1 MINYKGAF
9 NVMKNPLLDLSGLPR
24 FTLIKAAHVE
34 PAIDQVLA
42 DNRALVQQLLI
53 TNRGHHWN
61 NFVQPLEDMDE
72 RLSRVWSPVSH
83 MNSVVN
89 SDELRAAYNAC
100 LGKLSNYATEMGQN
114 TALFK
119 AYQSIAEGEQYH
131 QLDRAQKKIIDNT
144 IRDFRLSGIDLDD
157 AQKERYKTLMESLSA
172 LTSKF
177 EEHILDATRAWTKV
191 INNEAALAGLPDS
204 AKAMAQQSAAQRE
217 QQGWL
222 FTLEFPSYLA
232 VMTYANDRAF
242 RKEMYTAFVT
252 RASDEG
258 PHAGQW
264 DNSPLM
270 EEILA
275 LRHETAQLIGFD
287 NYAERSIA
295 TKMAA
300 STSQVIEF
308 LTDLAK
314 RSLPIAKSDLEEL
327 RLFADQQHGITT
339 LEAWDVVYYS
349 EKLRQHK
356 YSISQ
361 EAIKPY
367 FPEHRVISGMF
378 AVVEKL
384 YGLKITES
392 RRVETWH
399 KDVRFFEIFD
409 QHGELRGQFY
419 LDLYARQFKRGGAW
433 MDECIVRKTT
443 ADGSVQTPVAYLT
456 CNFSSPIGDDPAL
469 FTHDEV
475 LTLFHEFGHGLH
487 HMLTK
492 IDYPSVSG
500 INGVAWD
507 AVELPSQFMENW
519 CWERDPLTLI
529 SGHYQSG
536 ETLPDEMFHKMIAAK
551 NFQSGM
557 QMVRQI
563 EFSIFDFRIHL
574 EFDPAKGARI
584 HEILDDVRQQVSVIK
599 PPSFNRFPHSFS
611 HIFSGG
617 YSAGYYSYKWA
628 EVLSSDAF
636 SLFEE
641 KGIFDRETGLNFL
654 SMILEQGGASDP
666 MELFINFRGR
676 EPQIDA
682 LLRHSGIIAA

>member
-1 MINYKGAF
+1 MINYKGIIK
-9 NVMKNPLLDLSGLPR
+9 VMKNPLLDLSGLPR
-24 FTLIKAAHVE
+24 FTLIKAEHVE

-42 DNRALVQQLLI
+42 DNRALVQQLLLTHREFHW
-53 TNRGHHWN
+53 TNL
-61 NFVQPLEDMDE
+61 VQPLEDMDE

-100 LGKLSNYATEMGQN
+100 LSKLSNYATEMGQN
-114 TALFK
+114 KALFK

-144 IRDFRLSGIDLDD
+144 IRDFRLSGIDLNEE
-157 AQKERYKTLMESLSA
+157 QQGRYKALMEELSA

-177 EEHILDATRAWTKV
+177 EEHILDASRAWTKV
-191 INNEAALAGLPDS
+191 IDNEAALAGLPDS
-204 AKAMAQQSAAQRE
+204 AKAMAQQSAVQRE

-232 VMTYANDRAF
+232 VMTYADDRAF

-270 EEILA
+270 EQILA
-275 LRHETAQLIGFD
+275 LRHEAAQLLGFD

-295 TKMAA
+295 TKMAV
-300 STSQVIEF
+300 STSQVMEF

-327 RLFADQQHGITT
+327 RLFAEQQHDIST

-367 FPEHRVISGMF
+367 FPEHRVVAGMF
-378 AVVEKL
+378 DVVEKL
-384 YGLKITES
+384 YGLNIKES

-409 QHGELRGQFY
+409 KDGALRGQFY

-492 IDYPSVSG
+492 VDYPSVSG

-519 CWERDPLTLI
+519 CWEREALALI

-536 ETLPDEMFHKMIAAK
+536 EPLPDEMFDKMTAAK

-557 QMVRQI
+557 QMVRQL

-584 HEILDDVRQQVSVIK
+584 HEILDDVRQQFSVIK

-641 KGIFDRETGLNFL
+641 NGIFDRETGLNFL
-654 SMILEQGGASDP
+654 SMILEQGGSSDP

>member
-1 MINYKGAF
+1 
-9 NVMKNPLLDLSGLPR
+9 MKNPLLDLSGLPR
-24 FTLIKAAHVE
+24 FSLIKAEHVE

-42 DNRALVQQLLI
+42 DCRTQVQQLLAANTDYNWDNLI
-53 TNRGHHWN
+53 
-61 NFVQPLEDMDE
+61 QPLEEIDE

-83 MNSVVN
+83 LNSVVN
-89 SDELRAAYNAC
+89 SDELRASYNAC
-100 LGKLSNYATEMGQN
+100 LSKLSNYATEMGQN
-114 TALFK
+114 AELFK
-119 AYQSIAEGEQYH
+119 AYQSIAKGKQYRL
-131 QLDRAQKKIIDNT
+131 LDRAQKKIIDNS
-144 IRDFRLSGIDLDD
+144 IRDFRLSGIDLNDEQQ
-157 AQKERYKTLMESLSA
+157 ARYKALMEELSS

-177 EEHILDATRAWTKV
+177 EEHILDATREWTK
-191 INNEAALAGLPDS
+191 IIDDEAALAGLPDS
-204 AKAMAQQSAAQRE
+204 ARAMAQQSAAQRD
-217 QQGWL
+217 QKGWL
-222 FTLEFPSYLA
+222 FTLEFPSYLG
-232 VMTYANDRAF
+232 VMTYSDDREF
-242 RKEMYTAFVT
+242 RKEIYTAFVT

-258 PHAGQW
+258 PHAGKW

-275 LRHETAQLIGFD
+275 LRHEAAQLLGFD

-295 TKMAA
+295 TKMAV
-300 STSQVIEF
+300 STSQVMEF
-308 LTDLAK
+308 LTDLAE
-314 RSLPIAKSDLEEL
+314 RSLPIAKSDLNEL
-327 RLFADQQHGITT
+327 RTFANEQHDIAN
-339 LEAWDVVYYS
+339 LEAWDVVYYG

-367 FPEHRVISGMF
+367 FPEHRVIKGMF
-378 AVVEKL
+378 GVVEKL
-384 YGLKITES
+384 YGLNITES

-409 QHGELRGQFY
+409 KDGELRGQFY
-419 LDLYARQFKRGGAW
+419 LDLYVRQFKRGGAW
-433 MDECIVRKTT
+433 MDECIVRKLT
-443 ADGSVQTPVAYLT
+443 GNGNVQIPVAYLT
-456 CNFSSPIGDDPAL
+456 CNFSAPIGDDPAL

-492 IDYPSVSG
+492 VNYPSVSG

-519 CWERDPLTLI
+519 CWERDALALI
-529 SGHYQSG
+529 SGHYRSG
-536 ETLPDEMFHKMIAAK
+536 ETLPDEMFDKMLAAK

-557 QMVRQI
+557 QMVRQL

-574 EFDPAKGARI
+574 EFNPKKGAAI

-636 SLFEE
+636 ALFEE

-654 SMILEQGGASDP
+654 SMILEQGGSREP
-666 MELFINFRGR
+666 MELFIEFRGR

>member
-1 MINYKGAF
+1 
-9 NVMKNPLLDLSGLPR
+9 MKNPLLDLSGLPR
-24 FTLIKAAHVE
+24 FSLIKPEHVE

-42 DNRALVQQLLI
+42 DCRAQVETLLSSNSEFTWDNLI
-53 TNRGHHWN
+53 
-61 NFVQPLEDMDE
+61 QPLEDMDE

-89 SDELRAAYNAC
+89 SDELRASYNAC
-100 LGKLSNYATEMGQN
+100 LGKLSNYGTEMGQN
-114 TALFK
+114 TELFK
-119 AYQSIAEGEQYH
+119 AYQSIAKGDEYH
-131 QLDRAQKKIIDNT
+131 RLDHAQKKIIDNS
-144 IRDFRLSGIDLDD
+144 IRDFRLSGIDLNND
-157 AQKERYKTLMESLSA
+157 QKTRYKALMEALST

-177 EEHILDATRAWTKV
+177 EEHILDATREWSKV
-191 INNEAALAGLPDS
+191 ITDEAALAGLPDS
-204 AKAMAQQSAAQRE
+204 TRAMAQQSATQRE
-217 QQGWL
+217 KEGWL
-222 FTLEFPSYLA
+222 FTLEFPSYLG
-232 VMTYANDRAF
+232 VMTYSDDREF

-252 RASDEG
+252 RASDQG
-258 PHAGQW
+258 PHAGKW
-264 DNSPLM
+264 DNTPLM

-275 LRHETAQLIGFD
+275 LRHEAAQLLGFE

-295 TKMAA
+295 TKMAV
-300 STSQVIEF
+300 STSQVMEF
-308 LTDLAK
+308 LTDLAE
-314 RSLPIAKSDLEEL
+314 RSLPIAKNDLDEL
-327 RLFADQQHGITT
+327 RAFANEQHGLST
-339 LEAWDVVYYS
+339 LEAWDVVYYG

-367 FPEHRVISGMF
+367 FPEHRVIAGMF
-378 AVVEKL
+378 AVVKKL
-384 YGLKITES
+384 YGLNITES

-409 QHGELRGQFY
+409 KEGHLRGQFY

-433 MDECIVRKTT
+433 MDECIVRKLTDN
-443 ADGSVQTPVAYLT
+443 DGIQTPVAYLT

-492 IDYPSVSG
+492 VNYPSVSG

-519 CWERDPLTLI
+519 CWERDALTLI

-536 ETLPDEMFHKMIAAK
+536 EPLPDEMFDKMIAAK

-557 QMVRQI
+557 QMVRQL

-574 EFDPAKGARI
+574 EFDPKQGAAI
-584 HEILDDVRQQVSVIK
+584 HEILDDVRQQVSVIR

-654 SMILEQGGASDP
+654 SMILEQGGSREP
-666 MELFINFRGR
+666 MELFIEFRGR

>member
-1 MINYKGAF
+1 MINYKGIIK
-9 NVMKNPLLDLSGLPR
+9 VMKNPLLDLSGLPR
-24 FTLIKAAHVE
+24 FTLIKAEHVE

-42 DNRALVQQLLI
+42 DNRALVQQLLL
-53 TNRGHHWN
+53 THREYHWN
-61 NFVQPLEDMDE
+61 NLVQPLEDMDE

-114 TALFK
+114 AALFK

-144 IRDFRLSGIDLDD
+144 IRDFRLSGIDLNEEQQ
-157 AQKERYKTLMESLSA
+157 ARYKALMEELSA

-177 EEHILDATRAWTKV
+177 EEHILDASRAWTKV
-191 INNEAALAGLPDS
+191 IDNEAALTGLPDS
-204 AKAMAQQSAAQRE
+204 AKAMAQQSAAQRD

-232 VMTYANDRAF
+232 VMTYADDRAF

-252 RASDEG
+252 RASDQG

-275 LRHETAQLIGFD
+275 LRHEVAQLLGFD

-300 STSQVIEF
+300 STSQVMEF
-308 LTDLAK
+308 LTDLAQ

-327 RLFADQQHGITT
+327 RLFAEQQHDITT

-367 FPEHRVISGMF
+367 FPEHRVVAGMF
-378 AVVEKL
+378 DVVEKL
-384 YGLKITES
+384 YGLKIKES

-409 QHGELRGQFY
+409 KDDLLRGQFY

-433 MDECIVRKTT
+433 MDECIVRKST

-492 IDYPSVSG
+492 VDYPSVSG

-519 CWERDPLTLI
+519 CWERDALALI

-536 ETLPDEMFHKMIAAK
+536 EPLPDEMFDKMTAAK

-557 QMVRQI
+557 QMVRQL

-584 HEILDDVRQQVSVIK
+584 HEILDDVRQQFSVIK

-641 KGIFDRETGLNFL
+641 RGIFDRETGLNFL
-654 SMILEQGGASDP
+654 SMILEQGGSSDP

>member
-1 MINYKGAF
+1 MN
-9 NVMKNPLLDLSGLPR
+9 NPLLDLSGLPR
-24 FTLIKAAHVE
+24 FSLIKPEHVE

-42 DNRALVQQLLI
+42 DCRAQVETLLASNSEFTWDNLI
-53 TNRGHHWN
+53 
-61 NFVQPLEDMDE
+61 QPLEDMDE

-89 SDELRAAYNAC
+89 SDELRASYNAC
-100 LGKLSNYATEMGQN
+100 LGKLSNYGTEMGQN
-114 TALFK
+114 AELFK
-119 AYQSIAEGEQYH
+119 AYQSIAKGDEYH
-131 QLDRAQKKIIDNT
+131 RLDRAQKKIIDNS
-144 IRDFRLSGIDLDD
+144 IRDFRLSGIDLNDD
-157 AQKERYKTLMESLSA
+157 QQARYKALMEELST

-177 EEHILDATRAWTKV
+177 EEHILDATREWTKV
-191 INNEAALAGLPDS
+191 ITNEADLAGLPDS
-204 AKAMAQQSAAQRE
+204 TRAMAQQSATQRE
-217 QQGWL
+217 KEGWL
-222 FTLEFPSYLA
+222 FTLEFPSYLG
-232 VMTYANDRAF
+232 VMTYADDREF

-258 PHAGQW
+258 PHAGKW

-275 LRHETAQLIGFD
+275 LRHEAAQLLGFE

-295 TKMAA
+295 TKMAV
-300 STSQVIEF
+300 STTQVMEF
-308 LTDLAK
+308 LTDLAE
-314 RSLPIAKSDLEEL
+314 RSLPIAKNDLDEL
-327 RLFADQQHGITT
+327 RAFANEQHGLAT
-339 LEAWDVVYYS
+339 LEAWDVVYYG

-367 FPEHRVISGMF
+367 FPEHRVIAGMF
-378 AVVEKL
+378 GVVEKL
-384 YGLKITES
+384 YGLTITES

-409 QHGELRGQFY
+409 KDGHLRGQFY

-433 MDECIVRKTT
+433 MDECIVRKLTDN
-443 ADGSVQTPVAYLT
+443 DGIQTPVAYLT

-492 IDYPSVSG
+492 VNYPSVSG

-519 CWERDPLTLI
+519 CWERDALALI

-536 ETLPDEMFHKMIAAK
+536 ETLPDEMFDKMIAAK

-557 QMVRQI
+557 QMVRQL

-574 EFDPAKGARI
+574 EFDPKRGAAI
-584 HEILDDVRQQVSVIK
+584 HEILDDVRQQVSVLK

-654 SMILEQGGASDP
+654 SMILEQGGSREP
-666 MELFINFRGR
+666 MELFIEFRGR

-682 LLRHSGIIAA
+682 LLRHTGIIAS

>member
-1 MINYKGAF
+1 
-9 NVMKNPLLDLSGLPR
+9 MKNPLLDLSGLPR
-24 FTLIKAAHVE
+24 FSLIKAEHVE

-42 DNRALVQQLLI
+42 ESRAQVQQLL
-53 TNRGHHWN
+53 TANRDYTWDN
-61 NFVQPLEDMDE
+61 LVQPLEDLDE
-72 RLSRVWSPVSH
+72 RLARVWSPVSH
-83 MNSVVN
+83 LNSVVN

-100 LGKLSNYATEMGQN
+100 LGKLSNYATEMGQH
-114 TALFK
+114 AGLFK
-119 AYQSIAEGEQYH
+119 AYQSIAKGDVYH
-131 QLDRAQKKIIDNT
+131 QLDSAQKKIIDNA
-144 IRDFRLSGIDLDD
+144 IRDFRLSGIDLNPDQQ
-157 AQKERYKTLMESLSA
+157 ARYKALMEELSA
-172 LTSKF
+172 LTSQF
-177 EEHILDATRAWTKV
+177 EEHILDATRAWTKL
-191 INNEAALAGLPDS
+191 ITDESALAGLPES
-204 AKAMAQQSAAQRE
+204 VRAMAQQSATQRE

-222 FTLEFPSYLA
+222 FTLEFPSYLG
-232 VMTYANDRAF
+232 VITYADERAF
-242 RKEMYTAFVT
+242 RKEIYTAFVT

-270 EEILA
+270 EQILA
-275 LRHETAQLIGFD
+275 LRHEAAQLLGFE

-295 TKMAA
+295 TKMAL
-300 STSQVIEF
+300 STTQVIDF
-308 LTDLAK
+308 LTDLAE
-314 RSLPIAKSDLEEL
+314 RSQPIAQADLDEL
-327 RLFADQQHGITT
+327 RAFAKIEHGIAD
-339 LEAWDVVYYS
+339 LEAWDIVYYG

-367 FPEHRVISGMF
+367 FPEHRVIQGMF

-384 YGLKITES
+384 YGLNITES

-409 QHGELRGQFY
+409 KEGQLRGQFY

-433 MDECIVRKTT
+433 MDECIVRKLT
-443 ADGSVQTPVAYLT
+443 DSGDIQTPVAYLT

-492 IDYPSVSG
+492 VNYPSVSG

-519 CWERDPLTLI
+519 CWEREALALI

-536 ETLPDEMFHKMIAAK
+536 KALPDEMFDKMLAAK

-557 QMVRQI
+557 QMIRQL

-574 EFDPAKGARI
+574 EYDPKKGARI
-584 HEILDDVRQQVSVIK
+584 HEILDDVRQQVSVFT
-599 PPSFNRFPHSFS
+599 PPAFNRFPHSFS

-654 SMILEQGGASDP
+654 SMILEQGGSRDP
-666 MELFINFRGR
+666 MELFIDFRGR

-682 LLRHSGIIAA
+682 LLRHSGIASA

>member
-1 MINYKGAF
+1 MN
-9 NVMKNPLLDLSGLPR
+9 NPLLDLSGLPR
-24 FTLIKAAHVE
+24 FSLIKPDHVE

-42 DNRALVQQLLI
+42 DCRAQVETLLAANTDYTWDNLI
-53 TNRGHHWN
+53 
-61 NFVQPLEDMDE
+61 QPLEDIDE

-89 SDELRAAYNAC
+89 SDELRASYNAC
-100 LGKLSNYATEMGQN
+100 LGKLSNYGTEMGQH
-114 TALFK
+114 AGLFK
-119 AYQSIAEGEQYH
+119 AYQSIARGEEYH
-131 QLDRAQKKIIDNT
+131 KLDRAQKKIIDNS
-144 IRDFRLSGIDLDD
+144 IRDFRLSGIDLNEKQQ
-157 AQKERYKTLMESLSA
+157 ARYKALMEELST

-177 EEHILDATRAWTKV
+177 EEHILDATREWSKV
-191 INNEAALAGLPDS
+191 ITNEADLAGLPDS
-204 AKAMAQQSAAQRE
+204 TRAMAQQSAAQRE
-217 QQGWL
+217 QKGWL
-222 FTLEFPSYLA
+222 FTLEFPSYLG
-232 VMTYANDRAF
+232 VMTYADDREF

-252 RASDEG
+252 RASDQG
-258 PHAGQW
+258 PHAGKW
-264 DNSPLM
+264 DNTPLM

-275 LRHETAQLIGFD
+275 LRFEAAQLLGFE

-295 TKMAA
+295 TKMAV
-300 STSQVIEF
+300 STSQVMEF
-308 LTDLAK
+308 LSDLAD
-314 RSLPIAKSDLEEL
+314 RSLPIAKNDLDEL
-327 RLFADQQHGITT
+327 RAFAKKQHGIAE
-339 LEAWDVVYYS
+339 LEAWDVVYYG
-349 EKLRQHK
+349 EKLRQYK

-367 FPEHRVISGMF
+367 FPEHRVIAGMF
-378 AVVEKL
+378 GVVEKL
-384 YGLKITES
+384 YGLNITES

-409 QHGELRGQFY
+409 KDGHLRGQFY

-433 MDECIVRKTT
+433 MDECIVRKLT
-443 ADGSVQTPVAYLT
+443 DNGGIQTPVAYLT
-456 CNFSSPIGDDPAL
+456 CNFSPPIGDDPAL

-492 IDYPSVSG
+492 VNYPSVSG

-519 CWERDPLTLI
+519 CWEHDALALI

-536 ETLPDEMFHKMIAAK
+536 ETLPDEMFDKMMAAK

-557 QMVRQI
+557 QMVRQL

-574 EFDPAKGARI
+574 EFDPKQGASI
-584 HEILDDVRQQVSVIK
+584 YAILDDVRQHVSVIK

-654 SMILEQGGASDP
+654 SMILEQGGSRDP
-666 MELFINFRGR
+666 MELFIDFRGR

>member
-1 MINYKGAF
+1 MN
-9 NVMKNPLLDLSGLPR
+9 NPLLDLSGLPR
-24 FTLIKAAHVE
+24 FSLIKPEHVE
-34 PAIDQVLA
+34 PAINQVLA
-42 DNRALVQQLLI
+42 DCRTQVETLLA
-53 TNRGHHWN
+53 TNTAYTWDN
-61 NFVQPLEDMDE
+61 LIQPLEDIDE

-83 MNSVVN
+83 MNSVIN
-89 SDELRAAYNAC
+89 SDELRASYNAC
-100 LGKLSNYATEMGQN
+100 LGKLSNYGTEMGQH
-114 TALFK
+114 AGLFK
-119 AYQSIAEGEQYH
+119 AYQSIAKGEEYH
-131 QLDRAQKKIIDNT
+131 KLDRTQKKIIDNS
-144 IRDFRLSGIDLDD
+144 IRDFRLSGIDLNEKQQ
-157 AQKERYKTLMESLSA
+157 ARYKALMEELST

-177 EEHILDATRAWTKV
+177 EEHILDATREWSKV
-191 INNEAALAGLPDS
+191 ITNETDLAGLPDS
-204 AKAMAQQSAAQRE
+204 TRAMAQQSATQRE
-217 QQGWL
+217 QKGWL
-222 FTLEFPSYLA
+222 FTLEFPSYLG
-232 VMTYANDRAF
+232 VMTYADDRDF

-252 RASDEG
+252 RASDQG
-258 PHAGQW
+258 PHAGKW
-264 DNSPLM
+264 DNTPLM

-275 LRHETAQLIGFD
+275 LRFEAAQLLGFE

-295 TKMAA
+295 TKMAV
-300 STSQVIEF
+300 STSQVMAF
-308 LTDLAK
+308 LSDLAE
-314 RSLPIAKSDLEEL
+314 RSLPIAKSDLDEL
-327 RLFADQQHGITT
+327 RTFANKQHGIAE
-339 LEAWDVVYYS
+339 LEAWDVVYYG

-367 FPEHRVISGMF
+367 FPEHRVIAGMF
-378 AVVEKL
+378 GVVEKL
-384 YGLKITES
+384 YGLNITES

-409 QHGELRGQFY
+409 KDGQLRGQFY

-433 MDECIVRKTT
+433 MDECIVRKLT
-443 ADGSVQTPVAYLT
+443 DNGSIQTPVAYLT

-487 HMLTK
+487 HMLTRV
-492 IDYPSVSG
+492 DYPSVSG

-519 CWERDPLTLI
+519 CWEREALALI

-536 ETLPDEMFHKMIAAK
+536 ETLPDEMFDKMIAAK

-557 QMVRQI
+557 QMVRQL

-574 EFDPAKGARI
+574 EFDPDKGAAI
-584 HEILDDVRQQVSVIK
+584 HEILDDVRQHVSVIK

-641 KGIFDRETGLNFL
+641 KGIFDRESGLNFL
-654 SMILEQGGASDP
+654 SMILERGGSRDP
-666 MELFINFRGR
+666 MELFIDFRGR

-682 LLRHSGIIAA
+682 LLRHSGIVAT

>member
-1 MINYKGAF
+1 
-9 NVMKNPLLDLSGLPR
+9 MKNPLLDLNGLPR
-24 FTLIKAAHVE
+24 FSLIKAEHVE

-42 DNRALVQQLLI
+42 DCRAEVKQLLASTSDYNWDNLI
-53 TNRGHHWN
+53 
-61 NFVQPLEDMDE
+61 QPLEDMDE

-100 LGKLSNYATEMGQN
+100 LGKLSNYATEMGQH
-114 TALFK
+114 AELFK
-119 AYQSIAEGEQYH
+119 AYRSIASSDQYRL
-131 QLDRAQKKIIDNT
+131 LDRAQKKIIDNS
-144 IRDFRLSGIDLDD
+144 IRDFRLSGIDLNE
-157 AQKERYKTLMESLSA
+157 AQQARYKALMEELST

-177 EEHILDATRAWTKV
+177 EEHILDATRAWTKL
-191 INNEAALAGLPDS
+191 IDNEAALAGLPES
-204 AKAMAQQSAAQRE
+204 ARAMAQQTATQRE

-232 VMTYANDRAF
+232 VMTYADARDF

-258 PHAGQW
+258 PYAGKW

-275 LRHETAQLIGFD
+275 LRHEAAQLLGFD

-295 TKMAA
+295 TKMAL
-300 STSQVIEF
+300 STSQVMEF
-308 LTDLAK
+308 LSDLAE
-314 RSLPIAKSDLEEL
+314 RSLPIAKSDLDEL
-327 RLFADQQHGITT
+327 RAFAREQHGVDE
-339 LEAWDVVYYS
+339 LEAWDIVYYG

-361 EAIKPY
+361 EAVKPY
-367 FPEHRVISGMF
+367 FPEHRVLAGMF
-378 AVVEKL
+378 GVVERL
-384 YGLKITES
+384 YGLNITES

-409 QHGELRGQFY
+409 KDGELRGQFY

-433 MDECIVRKTT
+433 MDECIVRKAT
-443 ADGSVQTPVAYLT
+443 ADSGVQTPVAYLT
-456 CNFSSPIGDDPAL
+456 CNFSSPLGDDPAL

-492 IDYPSVSG
+492 VNYPSVSG

-519 CWERDPLTLI
+519 CWERDAMALI

-536 ETLPDEMFHKMIAAK
+536 ETLPDEMFDRMIAAK
-551 NFQSGM
+551 NYQSGM
-557 QMVRQI
+557 QMVRQL

-584 HEILDDVRQQVSVIK
+584 HDILDDVRQQVSVIR

-654 SMILEQGGASDP
+654 SMILEQGGSSDP

>member
-1 MINYKGAF
+1 
-9 NVMKNPLLDLSGLPR
+9 MKNPLLDLSGLPR
-24 FTLIKAAHVE
+24 FSLIKAEHVE

-42 DNRALVQQLLI
+42 ESRAQVQQLL
-53 TNRGHHWN
+53 TANRDYTWDN
-61 NFVQPLEDMDE
+61 LVQPLEDLDE
-72 RLSRVWSPVSH
+72 RLARVWSPVSH
-83 MNSVVN
+83 LNSVVN

-100 LGKLSNYATEMGQN
+100 LGKLSNYATEMGQH
-114 TALFK
+114 AGLFK
-119 AYQSIAEGEQYH
+119 AYQSIAKGDVYH
-131 QLDRAQKKIIDNT
+131 QLDSAQKKIIDNA
-144 IRDFRLSGIDLDD
+144 IRDFRLSGIDLNPDQQ
-157 AQKERYKTLMESLSA
+157 ARYKALMEELSA
-172 LTSKF
+172 LTSQF
-177 EEHILDATRAWTKV
+177 EEHILDATRAWTKL
-191 INNEAALAGLPDS
+191 ITDESALAGLPES
-204 AKAMAQQSAAQRE
+204 VRAMAQQNATQRE

-222 FTLEFPSYLA
+222 FTLEFPSYLG
-232 VMTYANDRAF
+232 VITYADERAF
-242 RKEMYTAFVT
+242 RKEIYTAFVT

-270 EEILA
+270 EQILA
-275 LRHETAQLIGFD
+275 LRHEAAQLLGFE

-295 TKMAA
+295 TKMAL
-300 STSQVIEF
+300 STTQVIDF
-308 LTDLAK
+308 LTDLAE
-314 RSLPIAKSDLEEL
+314 RSQPIAQADLDEL
-327 RLFADQQHGITT
+327 RAFAKTEHGIAD
-339 LEAWDVVYYS
+339 LEAWDIVYYG

-367 FPEHRVISGMF
+367 FPEHRVIQGMF

-384 YGLKITES
+384 YGLNITES

-409 QHGELRGQFY
+409 KEGQLRGQFY

-433 MDECIVRKTT
+433 MDECIVRKLT
-443 ADGSVQTPVAYLT
+443 DNGNIQTPVAYLT

-492 IDYPSVSG
+492 VNYPSVSG

-519 CWERDPLTLI
+519 CWEREALALI

-536 ETLPDEMFHKMIAAK
+536 KALPDEMFDKMLAAK

-557 QMVRQI
+557 QMIRQL

-574 EFDPAKGARI
+574 EFDPKKGARI
-584 HEILDDVRQQVSVIK
+584 HEILDDVRQQVSVFT
-599 PPSFNRFPHSFS
+599 PPAFNRFPHSFS

-654 SMILEQGGASDP
+654 SMILEQGGSRDP
-666 MELFINFRGR
+666 MELFIDFRGR

-682 LLRHSGIIAA
+682 LLRHSGIASA

>member
-1 MINYKGAF
+1 
-9 NVMKNPLLDLSGLPR
+9 MKNPLLDLSGLPR
-24 FTLIKAAHVE
+24 FSLIKPEHVE

-42 DNRALVQQLLI
+42 DCRAQVETLLSSNSEFTWDNLI
-53 TNRGHHWN
+53 
-61 NFVQPLEDMDE
+61 QPLEDMDE

-89 SDELRAAYNAC
+89 SDELRASYNAC
-100 LGKLSNYATEMGQN
+100 LGKLSNYGTEMGQN
-114 TALFK
+114 AELFK
-119 AYQSIAEGEQYH
+119 AYQSIAKGDEYH
-131 QLDRAQKKIIDNT
+131 RLDRAQKKIIDNS
-144 IRDFRLSGIDLDD
+144 IRDFRLSGIDLNDD
-157 AQKERYKTLMESLSA
+157 QKARYKALMEELST

-177 EEHILDATRAWTKV
+177 EEHILDATREWTKL
-191 INNEAALAGLPDS
+191 ITDEAALAGLPDS
-204 AKAMAQQSAAQRE
+204 TRAMAQQSATQRE
-217 QQGWL
+217 KEGWL
-222 FTLEFPSYLA
+222 FTLEFPSYLG
-232 VMTYANDRAF
+232 VMTYSDDREF

-252 RASDEG
+252 RASDQG
-258 PHAGQW
+258 PHAGKW
-264 DNSPLM
+264 DNTPLM
-270 EEILA
+270 EEILT
-275 LRHETAQLIGFD
+275 LRHEAAQLLGFE

-295 TKMAA
+295 TKMAV
-300 STSQVIEF
+300 STSQVMEF
-308 LTDLAK
+308 LTDLAE
-314 RSLPIAKSDLEEL
+314 RSLPIAKNDLDEL
-327 RLFADQQHGITT
+327 RAFANEQHGLST
-339 LEAWDVVYYS
+339 LEAWDVVYYG

-367 FPEHRVISGMF
+367 FPEHRVIAGMF
-378 AVVEKL
+378 GVVEKL
-384 YGLKITES
+384 YGLNITES

-409 QHGELRGQFY
+409 KDGHLRGQFY

-433 MDECIVRKTT
+433 MDECIVRKLTDN
-443 ADGSVQTPVAYLT
+443 DGIQTPVAYLT

-492 IDYPSVSG
+492 VNYPSVSG

-519 CWERDPLTLI
+519 CWERDALALI

-536 ETLPDEMFHKMIAAK
+536 EPLPDEMFDKMIAAK

-557 QMVRQI
+557 QMVRQL

-574 EFDPAKGARI
+574 EFDPKRGAAI
-584 HEILDDVRQQVSVIK
+584 HDILDDVRQQVSVIR

-654 SMILEQGGASDP
+654 SMILEQGGSREP
-666 MELFINFRGR
+666 MELFIEFRGR

-682 LLRHSGIIAA
+682 LLRHTGIIAA